1 MTAPTLTAEYIPGLG
16 MPAVCVDGHPIA
28 VSVEAAETFITDF
41 QYALLRA
48 RIDAKKLSTARRRLG
63 TPENE
68 MEQLLQMVD
77 LQLATPETFPK
88 SSPASEVTP

>member
-1 MTAPTLTAEYIPGLG
+1 MTAPILTAQYIPGLG
-16 MPAVCVDGHPIA
+16 LPAICVDQHTHTLSI
-28 VSVEAAETFITDF
+28 EAADQFITDMA
-41 QYALLRA
+41 YAVLRA
-48 RIDAKKLSTARRRLG
+48 RIDAKKRSTARRLV

-77 LQLATPETFPK
+77 LQLAKPDTFPK